1 MKKLKDISTASILEE
16 MRKRDSRIKSDI
28 YDAICILEKI
38 KLIAY
43 GFSNKYELGDTT
55 FDKTQELMFLK
66 NRRKMDTEMSVL
78 TDYICELDTLINHI
92 DNVQLKSDVA

>member
-1 MKKLKDISTASILEE
+1 MEKLKDVSTASIIEE
-16 MRKRDSRIKSDI
+16 MQKRDSRIKSDI

-55 FDKTQELMFLK
+55 FDKAQELMFLK

-92 DNVQLKSDVA
+92 DNVWLKSDVA

>member
-1 MKKLKDISTASILEE
+1 MEKLKDISTASILEE

-43 GFSNKYELGDTT
+43 GFSNKYGLGDTT
-55 FDKTQELMFLK
+55 LDKADELMFLK

>member
-1 MKKLKDISTASILEE
+1 MEKLKDVSTASIIEE
-16 MRKRDSRIKSDI
+16 MQKRDSRIKSDI

-55 FDKTQELMFLK
+55 FDKAQELMFLK

-92 DNVQLKSDVA
+92 DNVRLKSDVA

>member
-55 FDKTQELMFLK
+55 FDKAQELMFLK